1 MTQQTF
7 VGNKPVDQ
15 LPNGA
20 VQQVDVNKLE
30 QTEKQR
36 LSEGASE
43 GGSATRAA
51 VASRDPAEFDVKKGA
66 AHGDTK
72 PTQDPVM

>member
-7 VGNKPVDQ
+7 VGNEPVNQ
-15 LPNGA
+15 LPKDA

-30 QTEKQR
+30 QAEKQR
-36 LSEGASE
+36 IAQGTNEPGA
-43 GGSATRAA
+43 ATRAA